1 MDRLSGIHQQARLS
15 DSALVGRILNGETEL
30 FRLVAERYAER
41 MMRMVG
47 RLVPSKED
55 AEEVTQDALLE
66 AYKSLSRFDEKQA
79 SFPTWLLRIAYHM
92 ALKHYRKRLKTVPL
106 VETRQDWLNN
116 MSDEEADELLADT
129 SSDRLS
135 LLEKATEML
144 KPDDRM
150 LLSLYY
156 FDGYSIKEISS
167 ITGHDGG
174 YLRSRLQWIRKKLA
188 ATIKLLEKNGEQ
200 VTI

>member
-1 MDRLSGIHQQARLS
+1 MDIETKDIPQIKLS
-15 DSALVGRILNGETEL
+15 DSTLVRRILDGETEL
-30 FRLVAERYAER
+30 FRQVAEHYAER
-41 MMRMVG
+41 LMRMVS

-92 ALKHYRKRLKTVPL
+92 ALKHYRKYQKSIPL
-106 VETRQDWLNN
+106 VDTKQDWLNN
-116 MSDEEADELLADT
+116 ISDEETDEMLADT

-144 KPDDRM
+144 KPDDQM
-150 LLSLYY
+150 LLSFYY
-156 FDGYSIKEISS
+156 FDGYSIKDISN
-167 ITGHDGG
+167 ITGHEGG

-188 ATIKLLEKNGEQ
+188 VIIKQLEDNERQ
-200 VTI
+200 

>member
-1 MDRLSGIHQQARLS
+1 MDIETKDNPQAKLS
-15 DSALVGRILNGETEL
+15 DTILVKRILYGEAEL
-30 FRLVAERYAER
+30 FRLLAERYAER
-41 MMRMVG
+41 IMRMVG

-92 ALKHYRKRLKTVPL
+92 ALKHYRQHQKSVPL
-106 VETRQDWLNN
+106 VDTKQDWLENI
-116 MSDEEADELLADT
+116 SDEEADEMLADT

-144 KPDDRM
+144 KPDDQM
-150 LLSLYY
+150 LLSFYY
-156 FDGYSIKEISS
+156 FDDYSIKDISN

-174 YLRSRLQWIRKKLA
+174 YLRSRLQWIRKRLA
-188 ATIKLLEKNGEQ
+188 ATIKQLEQNERQ
-200 VTI
+200 